1 MKYIHLTYIVLL
13 GLTLGS
19 FFNVVGLRLPLK
31 QSFVHS
37 RSQCPTCEYTLT
49 WRDLVPVFSYLF
61 LRGKCRRCGT
71 KISPIYPLVEVATG
85 TLFVSSYLVFGLHF
99 ELLVSLV
106 FVSMLMI
113 VFVTDIKYML
123 IPDRLLLF
131 FLPIFIVFR
140 ILHPLDPWWDSIV
153 GAVAGLVTLALI
165 IIVSRGG
172 MGAGD
177 MKLMGV
183 IGIVLGL
190 QDTYLAFFFATLYGT
205 VISGGLLLLKKID
218 RKQPVPFGPYII
230 LGALTAYFFADY
242 IVKWYVDTLW

>member
-1 MKYIHLTYIVLL
+1 MIFSLTLI
-13 GLTLGS
+13 GLTFGS

-61 LRGKCRRCGT
+61 LRGKCRRCRT
-71 KISPIYPLVEVATG
+71 KISPIYPIVELTTG
-85 TLFVSSYLVFGLHF
+85 VLFAHSYLVFGLHI
-99 ELLVSLV
+99 ELFISII
-106 FVSMLMI
+106 FISMLMI
-113 VFVTDIKYML
+113 VFVTDITYML
-123 IPDRLLLF
+123 IPDKLLFF
-131 FLPIFIVFR
+131 FLPIFVILR
-140 ILHPLDPWWDSIV
+140 IIHPLEPWWDSYI
-153 GAVAGLVTLALI
+153 GGLAGLFTLALI
-165 IIVSRGG
+165 IILSRGG

-218 RKQPVPFGPYII
+218 RKQPIPFGPYII
-230 LGALTAYFFADY
+230 LGALTAYFFADS